1 MVLKVGQNSLKPLQP
16 SDSKLSDDL
25 DRPSKS
31 SNLPTRES
39 PIAKDLAIRC
49 NVLPTSLAPQH
60 LLEKCIMEA
69 IENSII
75 SIAQR
80 EGSKSRDES
89 AQHHSLEHNR

>member
-60 LLEKCIMEA
+60 PPEKFIMKA
-69 IENSII
+69 IKDSTY
-75 SIAQR
+75 SQYRSGGRQQVQR
-80 EGSKSRDES
+80 
-89 AQHHSLEHNR
+89 